1 MPPKSFKKN
10 GLAVY
15 IELKDVIDYSSSI
28 SSDILSNTQSQLF
41 KNNIIRLQIVL
52 QVQNTVF
59 SNYLTNFF
67 LTVCKIY
74 HP

>member
-41 KNNIIRLQIVL
+41 KKNIIRLQIVL
-52 QVQNTVF
+52 
-59 SNYLTNFF
+59 
-67 LTVCKIY
+67 
-74 HP
+74 

>member
-1 MPPKSFKKN
+1 MPPESFKKN

-52 QVQNTVF
+52 
-59 SNYLTNFF
+59 
-67 LTVCKIY
+67 
-74 HP
+74 